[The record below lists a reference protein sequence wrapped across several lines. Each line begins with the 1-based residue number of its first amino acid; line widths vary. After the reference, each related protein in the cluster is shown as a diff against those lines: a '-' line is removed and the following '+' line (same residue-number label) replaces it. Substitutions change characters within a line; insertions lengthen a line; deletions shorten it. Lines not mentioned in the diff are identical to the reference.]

1 MPSSHTHPVF
11 VIVGGSPIRASR
23 LSARWCRD
31 CVDKIWEVKS
41 PFMRE
46 GERPAAADA
55 FDHARRIYEGI
66 IGESEVA

>member
-1 MPSSHTHPVF
+1 
-11 VIVGGSPIRASR
+11 
-23 LSARWCRD
+23 
-31 CVDKIWEVKS
+31 
-41 PFMRE
+41 MRE